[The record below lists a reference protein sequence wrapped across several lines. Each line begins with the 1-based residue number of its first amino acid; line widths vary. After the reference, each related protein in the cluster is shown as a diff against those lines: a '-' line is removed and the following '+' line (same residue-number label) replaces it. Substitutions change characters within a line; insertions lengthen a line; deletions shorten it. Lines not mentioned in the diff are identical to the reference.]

1 MAPTA
6 WSRHLQP
13 ASQLSKLLV
22 NIFELVSLSQSLG
35 LFTGSLAELG
45 PEWYLPVSKAVRKHS
60 AAKPPARAFS
70 TSTRSK
76 QAPVVLFVFSVWP
89 EPRSSAAGVRDV
101 GLMDAIANGFPGC
114 SIHAASPAKA
124 KWESVKRYCFV
135 LFTHALLQ
143 SFNTVDALCFLDML
157 SCACARSKAW
167 LAACV
172 SLRLARTPRTA
183 SSAQRSRRL
192 RSTHAAAPVLLA
204 HAVGPCHM

>member
-1 MAPTA
+1 MHFRTTVWLSGDAADVVLFLPELHPQPVSPLTA
-6 WSRHLQP
+6 GLP
-13 ASQLSKLLV
+13 QLVKLLV
-22 NIFELVSLSQSLG
+22 NIFDLVSLFQSLS
-35 LFTGSLAELG
+35 LFTGSMAELG

-124 KWESVKRYCFV
+124 KWESVNRYCFV
-135 LFTHALLQ
+135 L
-143 SFNTVDALCFLDML
+143 
-157 SCACARSKAW
+157 
-167 LAACV
+167 
-172 SLRLARTPRTA
+172 
-183 SSAQRSRRL
+183 
-192 RSTHAAAPVLLA
+192 
-204 HAVGPCHM
+204 